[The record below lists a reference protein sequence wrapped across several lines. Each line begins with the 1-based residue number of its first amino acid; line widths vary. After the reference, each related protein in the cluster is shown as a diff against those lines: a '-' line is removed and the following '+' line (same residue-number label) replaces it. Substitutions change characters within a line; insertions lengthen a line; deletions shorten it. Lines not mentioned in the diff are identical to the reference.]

1 MENRTESLE
10 NAQNSISLWRITK
23 LLIVLIA
30 LLIIGS
36 AVFFAVKIRI
46 DAKTML
52 REAKNV
58 YLALNTTDIE
68 YYAEGRCV
76 YDPARPYGLAEGV
89 TYKVK
94 ALVDNEGA
102 YRILTYDK
110 ETRQITGFTYWN
122 EGYQVNYSYYDNN
135 SVWEVSYSFRLYK
148 MDGKGR

>member
-58 YLALNTTDIE
+58 YLA
-68 YYAEGRCV
+68 
-76 YDPARPYGLAEGV
+76 P
-89 TYKVK
+89 
-94 ALVDNEGA
+94 
-102 YRILTYDK
+102 
-110 ETRQITGFTYWN
+110 
-122 EGYQVNYSYYDNN
+122 
-135 SVWEVSYSFRLYK
+135 
-148 MDGKGR
+148 

>member
-1 MENRTESLE
+1 MY
-10 NAQNSISLWRITK
+10 IWP
-23 LLIVLIA
+23 
-30 LLIIGS
+30 
-36 AVFFAVKIRI
+36 
-46 DAKTML
+46 
-52 REAKNV
+52 
-58 YLALNTTDIE
+58 LNTTDIE